1 MTSGGLHSTVKTKQA
16 KSGYMTSENNKS
28 YGKKKYERTI
38 DQMTRKV
45 VLLAGQLRSLG
56 GGDMWRKVRR
66 NLCKLVGVKSVEG
79 TMSSKPK

>member
-1 MTSGGLHSTVKTKQA
+1 MTSGVLHSTVKTKQA
-16 KSGYMTSENNKS
+16 KSGYVTSENNKS
-28 YGKKKYERTI
+28 YEKKYERII

-66 NLCKLVGVKSVEG
+66 NLYKLVGVKSVEG

>member
-1 MTSGGLHSTVKTKQA
+1 
-16 KSGYMTSENNKS
+16 MTSENNKS
-28 YGKKKYERTI
+28 YGKKYERTI

>member
-16 KSGYMTSENNKS
+16 KSGYVTSENNKS
-28 YGKKKYERTI
+28 YEKKYERTI

-66 NLCKLVGVKSVEG
+66 NLYKLVGVKSVEG

>member
-16 KSGYMTSENNKS
+16 KSGYVTSENNKS
-28 YGKKKYERTI
+28 YEKKYERII

-66 NLCKLVGVKSVEG
+66 NLYKLVGVKSVEG

>member
-1 MTSGGLHSTVKTKQA
+1 M
-16 KSGYMTSENNKS
+16 E
-28 YGKKKYERTI
+28 KKYERTI

>member
-16 KSGYMTSENNKS
+16 KSGYVTSENNKS
-28 YGKKKYERTI
+28 YEKKYERII
-38 DQMTRKV
+38 DQMTRKL

-66 NLCKLVGVKSVEG
+66 NLYKLVGVKSVEG